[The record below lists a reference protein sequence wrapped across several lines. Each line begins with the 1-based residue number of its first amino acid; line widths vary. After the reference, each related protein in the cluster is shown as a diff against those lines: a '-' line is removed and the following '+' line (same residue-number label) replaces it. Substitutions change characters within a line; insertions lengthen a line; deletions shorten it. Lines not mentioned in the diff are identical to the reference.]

1 MTVRELGKIRIGTEN
16 EDPERDRTEACTRWR
31 WERRKGRECLE
42 ILWES
47 RGIQGEEVGEEEGR
61 EGSWDEPWAT
71 ERQTVRTEVSSRP
84 GESSQT
90 PLGRR
95 GEHISGRIQMS
106 VLKDLVGED
115 AGETHTLNKG
125 ENTTNVDV
133 MIFQEQSMQ
142 RRLSAP

>member
-1 MTVRELGKIRIGTEN
+1 
-16 EDPERDRTEACTRWR
+16 
-31 WERRKGRECLE
+31 
-42 ILWES
+42 
-47 RGIQGEEVGEEEGR
+47 
-61 EGSWDEPWAT
+61 
-71 ERQTVRTEVSSRP
+71 
-84 GESSQT
+84 
-90 PLGRR
+90 
-95 GEHISGRIQMS
+95 MS